1 MYVVNKMCLHL
12 RSISCAIVYK
22 TRCVR
27 VNLHSRMSGG
37 FVAGVLYTE
46 MRDVKTTQDN
56 MKNQLQIDH
65 DKVTQQLQ
73 TVTWQLD
80 RVTEKLE
87 KQKLYM
93 DAWCTVFLGTMVFM
107 MTCMTSSKQS
117 HYSACYVPKQNVTD
131 DVHYVTV
138 QGHMVDGVQVLV
150 NLLTYVSS
158 FFVDSPS
165 RE

>member
-1 MYVVNKMCLHL
+1 MCLHL

-80 RVTEKLE
+80 RVTQRLDR
-87 KQKLYM
+87 QYLYM
-93 DAWCTVFLGTMVFM
+93 HVWFTVFLGIMVFM
-107 MTCMTSSKQS
+107 MMCMASLLKHG
-117 HYSACYVPKQNVTD
+117 HYSRSSWTNVTSATD
-131 DVHYVTV
+131 DVYRETAQGNMFTV
-138 QGHMVDGVQVLV
+138 SFFTGML
-150 NLLTYVSS
+150 SS
-158 FFVDSPS
+158 FLGWFIVGISP
-165 RE
+165 E